1 MPAPEFAW
9 KVYQVPADLGG
20 AAGPLEAAVPREAQ
34 VTVEIPDLREF
45 PAPHDKARILLET
58 AAEVEHALLVQYLY
72 AAFSLK
78 SSQEVADPAQQ
89 SALEDWRS
97 VLLLIA
103 RQEMGHLMTAQN
115 LLLAIRLTPNLER
128 EDFPPR
134 KDLYPF
140 KLHLEP
146 LSQRSLAKY
155 VAAEAPQDPPGID
168 DIIALATESAGTTVH
183 RVGNLYGLLGVV
195 FSTEQA
201 VTAGGSGSE
210 PWDMVLRRLAAAAHQ
225 QSEASSWHLGDD
237 AIDPQTLAFQ
247 GHPENWGGDGVT
259 IHPIGDRA
267 AALEAIRDVAEQ
279 GEGPTDSGK
288 DSHFDRYRRMYR
300 GGDGIP
306 PFPPAGAAFVPTH
319 AVPTDPRADAIAEPR
334 TRRWAQLADLR
345 YGLLLGFIEHHLLT
359 SDADDR
365 ANLAGWA
372 FTEMFRFRGLAEKL
386 VTLPQG
392 SGVAALPFTLPA
404 SLHLPATEPER
415 WQLQRARTT
424 AAIDHVRQMQAAD
437 PADADDP
444 FLSDLVGTDT
454 ANLGLMH
461 GAGPPPAT
469 TTSFARDLL
478 PLFRPVDIQHMRN
491 RGLDLTDFNAVR
503 SAATLISKRLKGQ
516 EGRRMPPPPDQPL
529 TDAQIRRFD
538 TWIAEGFPP

>member
-1 MPAPEFAW
+1 MPAPELAW
-9 KVYQVPADLGG
+9 KVYQVPAHLGG
-20 AAGPLEAAVPREAQ
+20 AAGPLDAAVPREEPLS
-34 VTVEIPDLREF
+34 VEIPDLREF
-45 PAPHDKARILLET
+45 PAPRDKARILLET

-78 SSQEVADPAQQ
+78 RSQEVSDPAQQ
-89 SALEDWRS
+89 SGLQDWFD
-97 VLLLIA
+97 VLRLIA
-103 RQEMGHLMTAQN
+103 RQEMAHLMTAQN
-115 LLLAIRLTPNLER
+115 LLLAIRLRPNLER

-155 VAAEAPQDPPGID
+155 VAAEAPRDPAGID
-168 DIIALATESAGTTVH
+168 DIITLATESAGTTVH
-183 RVGNLYGLLGVV
+183 RVGVIYGLLGVV
-195 FSTEQA
+195 FSTEQS

-225 QSEASSWHLGDD
+225 QSPASSWHLADD

-247 GHPENWGGDGVT
+247 GHPDNWVGDGMT
-259 IHPIGDRA
+259 IHRIGDRA

-288 DSHFDRYRRMYR
+288 ASHFDRYRRMYR

-306 PFPPAGAAFVPTH
+306 PFPPPGAWNPTH
-319 AVPTDPRADAIAEPR
+319 AVPTDPRPDAIVEPR

-345 YGLLLGFIEHHLLT
+345 YALLLGFIEHHLLT

-365 ANLAGWA
+365 ANLASWA
-372 FTEMFRFRGLAEKL
+372 ITEMFMLGSLAEKL
-386 VTLPQG
+386 ATLPQG

-415 WQLQRARTT
+415 WQLQRERTT
-424 AAIDHVRQMQAAD
+424 AAIEHVRQMQAAD
-437 PADADDP
+437 PADADDQI
-444 FLSDLVGTDT
+444 LSGLLRSDT
-454 ANLGLMH
+454 ANLALMH
-461 GAGPPPAT
+461 EGPPPAP
-469 TTSFARDLL
+469 TTSFARDVL
-478 PLFRPVDIQHMRN
+478 PLFRPVDIQHMRM
-491 RGLDLTDFNAVR
+491 RGLDLTDLDAVR
-503 SAATLISKRLKGQ
+503 GRATVISNRLKGQ
-516 EGRRMPPPPDQPL
+516 GGRRMPPPPDAPL
-529 TDAQIRRFD
+529 TAAQIDRFD

>member
-1 MPAPEFAW
+1 MPAPELAW
-9 KVYQVPADLGG
+9 KVYQVPAHLGG
-20 AAGPLEAAVPREAQ
+20 AAGPLEAAVPLEEQ

-45 PAPHDKARILLET
+45 PAPRDKARILLET

-78 SSQEVADPAQQ
+78 SSQEVADSAQQ
-89 SALEDWRS
+89 SALEDWLE

-103 RQEMGHLMTAQN
+103 RQEMGHLMTVQN
-115 LLLAIRLTPNLER
+115 LLLAIRLRPNLER

-146 LSQRSLAKY
+146 LTQGSLAKY
-155 VAAEAPQDPPGID
+155 VAAEAPEDPAGID

-183 RVGNLYGLLGVV
+183 RVGTIYGLLGVV

-201 VTAGGSGSE
+201 VTASGSGSD
-210 PWDMVLRRLAAAAHQ
+210 PWDRVLRRLAAAAHQ
-225 QSEASSWHLGDD
+225 QSDASSWHLGGD

-247 GHPENWGGDGVT
+247 GHTEHWSGGDVT
-259 IHPIGDRA
+259 IHLIGDRA

-288 DSHFDRYRRMYR
+288 ASHFDRYRRMYR

-306 PFPPAGAAFVPTH
+306 PFPPADAAWTPTH
-319 AVPTDPRADAIAEPR
+319 AVPKNPRPDAIDEPR
-334 TRRWAQLADLR
+334 TRRWAQFADLR
-345 YGLLLGFIEHHLLT
+345 YALLLGFIEHHLLT

-372 FTEMFRFRGLAEKL
+372 FAEMFGLRRLAEKL

-424 AAIDHVRQMQAAD
+424 AAIEHVRQMQAGD

-444 FLSDLVGTDT
+444 FLSGLVQSDT

-461 GAGPPPAT
+461 GEGPPPAA
-469 TTSFARDLL
+469 TTSFARDVL

-491 RGLDLTDFNAVR
+491 RGLDLTDFDAVR
-503 SAATLISKRLKGQ
+503 GSATTISRRLKGQ
-516 EGRRMPPPPDQPL
+516 GGRRMPPPPDTPL
-529 TDAQIRRFD
+529 TDAQIERFD

>member
-1 MPAPEFAW
+1 MPAPEFEW
-9 KVYQVPADLGG
+9 KVYQVPAHLGG
-20 AAGPLEAAVPREAQ
+20 AAGPLEAAVPLEEQ
-34 VTVEIPDLREF
+34 VTVEIPDLSEWPTPR
-45 PAPHDKARILLET
+45 DKAKILLET
-58 AAEVEHALLVQYLY
+58 AAEVEHALVVEYLY

-78 SSQEVADPAQQ
+78 RSQEVSDPAQQ
-89 SALEDWRS
+89 AALQDWFD
-97 VLLLIA
+97 VLRLIA

-115 LLLAIRLTPNLER
+115 LLLAIRLRPNLER

-155 VAAEAPQDPPGID
+155 VAAEAPQDPGGID
-168 DIIALATESAGTTVH
+168 DIIALATESAGTTVN
-183 RVGNLYGLLGVV
+183 RVGVIYGLLGVV
-195 FSTEQA
+195 FSTEQS
-201 VTAGGSGSE
+201 VMAGGSGSE
-210 PWDMVLRRLAAAAHQ
+210 PWDAVLRRLAAAAYR
-225 QSEASSWHLGDD
+225 QSPASSWHLGDD

-247 GHPENWGGDGVT
+247 AHTEDWFGDGVT
-259 IHPIGDRA
+259 IHRIGDRA

-288 DSHFDRYRRMYR
+288 ASHFDRYRRMFQ

-306 PFPPAGAAFVPTH
+306 PFPAAGAWNPTH
-319 AVPTDPRADAIAEPR
+319 AVPTDPRPDAIVEPR

-345 YGLLLGFIEHHLLT
+345 YALLLGFIEHHLLT
-359 SDADDR
+359 SDGDDR
-365 ANLAGWA
+365 VNLAGWA
-372 FTEMFRFRGLAEKL
+372 IGEMFMLRSLAEKL

-424 AAIDHVRQMQAAD
+424 AAIEHVRQMQAAD
-437 PADADDP
+437 PADADDAI
-444 FLSDLVGTDT
+444 LSGLLESDT

-461 GAGPPPAT
+461 GEGPPPAP
-469 TTSFARDLL
+469 TTSFARDVV
-478 PLFRPVDIQHMRN
+478 PMFRPVDIQHMRA
-491 RGLDLTDFNAVR
+491 RGLDLTDFDAVR
-503 SAATLISKRLKGQ
+503 SRATLISKRLKGIG
-516 EGRRMPPPPDQPL
+516 GRPMPPPPDAPL
-529 TDAQIRRFD
+529 TAAQIERFD

>member
-1 MPAPEFAW
+1 MPTPEFEW
-9 KVYQVPADLGG
+9 KVYQVPAHLGG
-20 AAGPLEAAVPREAQ
+20 AAGPLEAAEPLEEQ
-34 VTVEIPDLREF
+34 VTVEIPDLSEWPTPR
-45 PAPHDKARILLET
+45 DKAKILLET

-78 SSQEVADPAQQ
+78 SSQEVSDPAQK

-115 LLLAIRLTPNLER
+115 LLLAIGLRPNLER

-146 LSQRSLAKY
+146 LSQGSLAKY
-155 VAAEAPQDPPGID
+155 VAAEAPQDPPGIG
-168 DIIALATESAGTTVH
+168 DIIALATESAGTTIH
-183 RVGNLYGLLGVV
+183 RVGTIYGLLGVV
-195 FSTEQA
+195 FSTEQS

-210 PWDMVLRRLAAAAHQ
+210 PWAMVLRRLAAAAHE
-225 QSEASSWHLGDD
+225 QSPASSWHLGDD
-237 AIDPQTLAFQ
+237 AFDPQTLAFQ
-247 GHPENWGGDGVT
+247 GHPEDWFGDGVT
-259 IHPIGDRA
+259 IHLIGDRA
-267 AALEAIRDVAEQ
+267 AALKAIRDVAEQ

-288 DSHFDRYRRMYR
+288 ASHFQRYRTMYR

-306 PFPPAGAAFVPTH
+306 PFPPAGAAWIPTH
-319 AVPTDPRADAIAEPR
+319 PVPTDPRPDAIREPR
-334 TRRWAQLADLR
+334 TKRWAQLADLR
-345 YGLLLGFIEHHLLT
+345 YALLLGFIEHHLLT

-365 ANLAGWA
+365 AHLAGWA
-372 FTEMFRFRGLAEKL
+372 IDEMFTLGRLAGKL
-386 VTLPQG
+386 VTLPQD
-392 SGVAALPFTLPA
+392 SGVAALPFTLPEP
-404 SLHLPATEPER
+404 LHLPATEPER

-424 AAIDHVRQMQAAD
+424 AAIEHVRQMQAAE
-437 PADADDP
+437 PTDADDP
-444 FLSDLVGTDT
+444 ILSDLFERDM
-454 ANLGLMH
+454 AHLRLMH
-461 GAGPPPAT
+461 GEGPPPAT
-469 TTSFARDLL
+469 TTSFARDVA

-516 EGRRMPPPPDQPL
+516 GGRRMPPPPGEPL
-529 TDAQIRRFD
+529 TNAQIQRFD

>member
-9 KVYQVPADLGG
+9 KVYQVPAHLGG
-20 AAGPLEAAVPREAQ
+20 AAGPLEAAEPLEEQ
-34 VTVEIPDLREF
+34 HGVEIPDLREW
-45 PAPHDKARILLET
+45 PTPRDKARILLET

-78 SSQEVADPAQQ
+78 SSKEVSDPAQQ
-89 SALEDWRS
+89 SALQDWS
-97 VLLLIA
+97 EVLLHIA

-115 LLLAIRLTPNLER
+115 LLLAIGLRPNLER

-146 LSQRSLAKY
+146 LTQGSLAKY
-155 VAAEAPQDPPGID
+155 VAAEAPEDPAGID
-168 DIIALATESAGTTVH
+168 DIIWLATESAGTIH
-183 RVGNLYGLLGVV
+183 RVGTIYGLLGVV

-201 VTAGGSGSE
+201 VTAGGSESD
-210 PWDMVLRRLAAAAHQ
+210 PWDRVLRRLAAAAHQ
-225 QSEASSWHLGDD
+225 QSDASSWHLGDD
-237 AIDPQTLAFQ
+237 AIDPQTLVFQ
-247 GHPENWGGDGVT
+247 GHTEHWSGGDVT
-259 IHPIGDRA
+259 IHLIGDRA

-288 DSHFDRYRRMYR
+288 ASHFDRYRRMYR
-300 GGDGIP
+300 GGDGIS
-306 PFPPAGAAFVPTH
+306 PFPPAGAAWIPTH
-319 AVPTDPRADAIAEPR
+319 AVPSNPRPDAIREPR

-372 FTEMFRFRGLAEKL
+372 FAEMFGLRRLAEKL
-386 VTLPQG
+386 VTLPQD
-392 SGVAALPFTLPA
+392 SGVAALPFTLPEL
-404 SLHLPATEPER
+404 LHLPATEPER

-424 AAIDHVRQMQAAD
+424 AAIEHVRQMQAGD

-444 FLSDLVGTDT
+444 ILSDLLERDT

-461 GAGPPPAT
+461 GEGPPPAT
-469 TTSFARDLL
+469 TTSFARDVL
-478 PLFRPVDIQHMRN
+478 PLFRPVDIQHMKR
-491 RGLDLTDFNAVR
+491 RGLDLADFDAVR
-503 SAATLISKRLKGQ
+503 GSATTISRRLKGQ
-516 EGRRMPPPPDQPL
+516 GVRRMPPPPDTPL
-529 TDAQIRRFD
+529 TDAQIERFD

>member
-1 MPAPEFAW
+1 MPAPDFAW
-9 KVYQVPADLGG
+9 KVYQVPAHLGG
-20 AAGPLEAAVPREAQ
+20 AAGALEAAMPQEEQLR
-34 VTVEIPDLREF
+34 VEIPDLSEF
-45 PAPHDKARILLET
+45 PAPADKARILLET

-78 SSQEVADPAQQ
+78 NSQEVSDPAQQ
-89 SALEDWRS
+89 SALRDWPK

-115 LLLAIRLTPNLER
+115 LLLAIRLRPNLER

-155 VAAEAPQDPPGID
+155 VAAEAPQDPAGID
-168 DIIALATESAGTTVH
+168 DIIALATESAGTIH
-183 RVGNLYGLLGVV
+183 RVGVIYGLLGVV
-195 FSTEQA
+195 FSTEQS
-201 VTAGGSGSE
+201 VTAGGSGSD

-225 QSEASSWHLGDD
+225 QSAASSWHLGDD

-247 GHPENWGGDGVT
+247 GDTDNWSGGGVT
-259 IHPIGDRA
+259 IHRIGDRA

-288 DSHFDRYRRMYR
+288 ASHFDRYQRMYR

-306 PFPPAGAAFVPTH
+306 PFPPPGAWNPTH
-319 AVPTDPRADAIAEPR
+319 AMPTDPRPDAIVEPR
-334 TRRWAQLADLR
+334 TKRWAQLADLR

-359 SDADDR
+359 SDAEDR
-365 ANLAGWA
+365 AHLASWAINEMFTLRSLAGK
-372 FTEMFRFRGLAEKL
+372 LA
-386 VTLPQG
+386 TLPQDN
-392 SGVAALPFTLPA
+392 GVAALPFTLPA

-415 WQLQRARTT
+415 WQLQRERTT
-424 AAIDHVRQMQAAD
+424 AAIGHVQQMQAAD
-437 PADADDP
+437 PADADEP
-444 FLSDLVGTDT
+444 ILSGLLDSDT
-454 ANLGLMH
+454 ANLALMH
-461 GAGPPPAT
+461 GGPPPAP
-469 TTSFARDLL
+469 TTSFARDVL
-478 PLFRPVDIQHMRN
+478 PLFRPVDIQHMN
-491 RGLDLTDFNAVR
+491 DQELDLTDFDAVR
-503 SAATLISKRLKGQ
+503 SRATLISNRLKGQ
-516 EGRRMPPPPDQPL
+516 GGRRMPPPPDTPL
-529 TDAQIRRFD
+529 TAAQIERFD

>member
-1 MPAPEFAW
+1 MPAPELAW
-9 KVYQVPADLGG
+9 KVYQVPAHLGG
-20 AAGPLEAAVPREAQ
+20 AAGPLEAAVPREEQ
-34 VTVEIPDLREF
+34 LRVEIPDLREF
-45 PAPHDKARILLET
+45 PGPRDKARILLET
-58 AAEVEHALLVQYLY
+58 AAEVEHALVVEYLY

-78 SSQEVADPAQQ
+78 SSQEVSDPAQQ
-89 SALEDWRS
+89 SALQDWFD
-97 VLLLIA
+97 VLRLIA

-115 LLLAIRLTPNLER
+115 LLLAIGLRPNLER

-155 VAAEAPQDPPGID
+155 VAAEAPQDPTGID
-168 DIIALATESAGTTVH
+168 DIIELATESAGTTVH
-183 RVGNLYGLLGVV
+183 RVGTIYGLLGVV
-195 FSTEQA
+195 FSTEQS
-201 VTAGGSGSE
+201 VTAGGSGSD
-210 PWDMVLRRLAAAAHQ
+210 PWGMVLRRLAAAAHQ
-225 QSEASSWHLGDD
+225 QSPASSWHLGDD

-247 GHPENWGGDGVT
+247 GHTEHWSGGDVT
-259 IHPIGDRA
+259 IHLIGDRA

-288 DSHFDRYRRMYR
+288 ASHFDRYRRMYR

-306 PFPPAGAAFVPTH
+306 PFPPADAAWTPTH
-319 AVPTDPRADAIAEPR
+319 AVPKNPRPDAIDEPR

-345 YGLLLGFIEHHLLT
+345 YALLLGFIEHHLLT

-372 FTEMFRFRGLAEKL
+372 FAEMFGLRRLAEKL

-424 AAIDHVRQMQAAD
+424 AAIEHVRQMQAAD
-437 PADADDP
+437 PADADDAI
-444 FLSDLVGTDT
+444 LSGLVQSDT

-461 GAGPPPAT
+461 GEGPPPVPT
-469 TTSFARDLL
+469 MSFARDVM
-478 PLFRPVDIQHMRN
+478 PMFRPVDIQHMRA
-491 RGLDLTDFNAVR
+491 RGLDLTDFDAVR
-503 SAATLISKRLKGQ
+503 SKATLISKRLKGIG
-516 EGRRMPPPPDQPL
+516 GRPMPPPPDAPL
-529 TDAQIRRFD
+529 TAAQIERFD